1 MIGKVLIKVE
11 GIRRINTLMKEYLK
25 EVMILMKDMYHL
37 KVKII
42 HYFLKIQIFVQHHQ
56 IIDKD
61 YQQAMV

>member
-1 MIGKVLIKVE
+1 MTGEDHIKVE